1 MAVATA
7 IAAVSTL
14 AATTGGGPVTAVEPE
29 DDVAEWFDEVD
40 PAMVVDTSADCMTGT
55 PTTVFYRGDR
65 IVMRP
70 ATAMSDGAV
79 KDAVDN
85 ALNGM
90 YGTSTGKD
98 WATTVERIEFPQP
111 GGPVIRPVLS
121 VSLAPRSDGQPHEV
135 VELARELRRDPT
147 SIPSSPDYGLTT
159 ATPYSFFWPRGY
171 PRPIDKLT
179 PPRTNVTPDKMPAGT
194 AGKLPVGTG
203 VKMMVYDVGLADRA
217 PGVLPNVT
225 TLISVDN
232 ELIDR
237 NGDGLG
243 DYPAI
248 GHGLAIGGTIATL
261 VPGAVVVEARVSDR
275 TGLATDVTAARRIA
289 TSLRNMPRKDWPSI
303 IVNAFGTS
311 ACDFDIN
318 TPGVQL
324 EPLGLKTVV
333 EVTDRFDPLLGNG
346 FFIVAS
352 AGNENSSRETFPA
365 AFESVL
371 GVGALDTT
379 IDTDGNPWSSST
391 RTGPKAEFSNHGDWV
406 DAWAPGVALPT
417 NHVTGVA
424 FEAGLDK
431 LDGKGEVDGT
441 SFAAPVVASMIAE
454 QISITG
460 FDARDAWELI
470 AANGATPLP
479 ECGSK
484 PGTPAPHGVAVAL
497 VSLSPTVT
505 ATTPG
510 SGLPVQC

>member
-1 MAVATA
+1 M
-7 IAAVSTL
+7 
-14 AATTGGGPVTAVEPE
+14 
-29 DDVAEWFDEVD
+29 
-40 PAMVVDTSADCMTGT
+40 
-55 PTTVFYRGDR
+55 
-65 IVMRP
+65 
-70 ATAMSDGAV
+70 
-79 KDAVDN
+79 
-85 ALNGM
+85 
-90 YGTSTGKD
+90 
-98 WATTVERIEFPQP
+98 
-111 GGPVIRPVLS
+111 IRPVLS

-261 VPGAVVVEARVSDR
+261 VPGAAVVEARVSDR

-318 TPGVQL
+318 TPGVQM

-352 AGNENSSRETFPA
+352 AGNENSSRETYPA

-379 IDTDGNPWSSST
+379 IDSRRQSVVV
-391 RTGPKAEFSNHGDWV
+391 V
-406 DAWAPGVALPT
+406 DADRT
-417 NHVTGVA
+417 QRR
-424 FEAGLDK
+424 
-431 LDGKGEVDGT
+431 
-441 SFAAPVVASMIAE
+441 S
-454 QISITG
+454 
-460 FDARDAWELI
+460 
-470 AANGATPLP
+470 
-479 ECGSK
+479 
-484 PGTPAPHGVAVAL
+484 
-497 VSLSPTVT
+497 SPTT
-505 ATTPG
+505 ATG
-510 SGLPVQC
+510 STCGPPAWRCRRTT